1 MGRKAIDRPRKALTP
16 KAEIWVRE
24 LVPLLQDKDLAQ
36 LTLDDLSDLM
46 GKSKSTIYS
55 YFSTKE
61 EIYHT
66 SVHLVLNDISSAIS
80 TENLAA
86 DDMEQALRFML
97 MSISM
102 GIEGISIRYLE
113 QLKDHFPDIWATIE
127 GFTGQVRFLLEKIY
141 EKGMEQGSFKRFN
154 VSLLTALDHHFVLN
168 IMTNASTFSDQG
180 LSLNDVVTEYLE
192 LRLSALKK
200 D

>member
-24 LVPLLQDKDLAQ
+24 LVPLLQDQDLAQ

-61 EIYHT
+61 DIYHT

-127 GFTGQVRFLLEKIY
+127 GFTGRVRFLLEKLY

-154 VSLLTALDHHFVLN
+154 ISLLTALDHHFVLN
-168 IMTNASTFSDQG
+168 IMTNANTFSDQG

>member
-24 LVPLLQDKDLAQ
+24 LVPLLQDQDLSQ

-80 TENLAA
+80 TENLAV

-97 MSISM
+97 MSISL

-113 QLKDHFPDIWATIE
+113 QLKDYFPDIWATIE

-168 IMTNASTFSDQG
+168 IMTSAHTFSDQG